1 MLSGSILAAHSTL
14 MVQPPVSMQ
23 MAVVVVEAV
32 AVGEVA
38 AVAHASSVGRRVTG
52 PGTALTQAQAVAE
65 GAGVAEGAVVAEEGV
80 EVEAMG
86 AKAPPGMEAG
96 LVAGVGMEEGEGEGL
111 PALGPAITVANQATG
126 ALLVLTSNTADK
138 YNGLVFLHSGLS
150 RNADFTYHGF
160 QYIL

>member
-14 MVQPPVSMQ
+14 MILPPVSMQ
-23 MAVVVVEAV
+23 MAVVEAV

-65 GAGVAEGAVVAEEGV
+65 GAGVAEEGV

-86 AKAPPGMEAG
+86 AKAPQGMVAGVVAG
-96 LVAGVGMEEGEGEGL
+96 LVAGVGMEEAAGEGL
-111 PALGPAITVANQATG
+111 PAPGPAITAANQATG

-138 YNGLVFLHSGLS
+138 
-150 RNADFTYHGF
+150 
-160 QYIL
+160 